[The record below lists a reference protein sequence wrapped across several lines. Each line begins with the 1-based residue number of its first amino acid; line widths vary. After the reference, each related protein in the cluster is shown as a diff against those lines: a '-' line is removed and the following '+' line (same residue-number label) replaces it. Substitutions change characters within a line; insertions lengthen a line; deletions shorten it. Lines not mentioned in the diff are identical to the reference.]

1 LQQTQAAYTRFS
13 DQHGKFGYQ
22 LGLRLEY
29 SRYDGTSSLLK
40 GNSYSNEFLNLFP
53 SAYASYKL
61 AKNQM
66 LYASYTRRINRPSFF
81 QMMPYKDVGNPMDT
95 LAGNPNLIPEFIH
108 NVELN
113 YNKQFEQGHTLIAS
127 AYYQFTQNLVDK
139 IKRFSADSS
148 GKSLTMSQNL
158 NHGITYGLE
167 LTGKF
172 QLKPNWDATIN
183 FNYFNNIISGA
194 IGTTSLN
201 NNGSSWFSKMNS
213 NIKLPKN
220 YSIQITSG
228 YEAPKIAS
236 QGTLKEVYW
245 LDIAVRKNLLKN
257 KVTAVVNFT
266 DIFNS
271 RKSTNL
277 YEFSSA
283 LQTVYRDKETRI
295 LNFTLSYRFGKS
307 DSKNNNNKKTK
318 DSSSMPENDRNNIK
332 SDDGE

>member
-1 LQQTQAAYTRFS
+1 
-13 DQHGKFGYQ
+13 
-22 LGLRLEY
+22 
-29 SRYDGTSSLLK
+29 
-40 GNSYSNEFLNLFP
+40 
-53 SAYASYKL
+53 
-61 AKNQM
+61 
-66 LYASYTRRINRPSFF
+66 
-81 QMMPYKDVGNPMDT
+81 
-95 LAGNPNLIPEFIH
+95 
-108 NVELN
+108 
-113 YNKQFEQGHTLIAS
+113 
-127 AYYQFTQNLVDK
+127 
-139 IKRFSADSS
+139 
-148 GKSLTMSQNL
+148 
-158 NHGITYGLE
+158 
-167 LTGKF
+167 
-172 QLKPNWDATIN
+172 
-183 FNYFNNIISGA
+183 
-194 IGTTSLN
+194 
-201 NNGSSWFSKMNS
+201 MNS